1 MQRRLS
7 GFPAQGDGHLI
18 RNRRRASRHVR
29 AQPMRRESLFG
40 CDGGLAGLR
49 IVLPLGVVR
58 DLREGVEQ
66 AVVNELLQAGRRFK
80 VGGLILAEGVI
91 DL

>member
-1 MQRRLS
+1 VAHGDRLV
-7 GFPAQGDGHLI
+7 DGLHAI
-18 RNRRRASRHVR
+18 FGHNPYGGRV
-29 AQPMRRESLFG
+29 LFG

-49 IVLPLGVVR
+49 IVLPLGAVR

-66 AVVNELLQAGRRFK
+66 VVVNELLQAGRRFK